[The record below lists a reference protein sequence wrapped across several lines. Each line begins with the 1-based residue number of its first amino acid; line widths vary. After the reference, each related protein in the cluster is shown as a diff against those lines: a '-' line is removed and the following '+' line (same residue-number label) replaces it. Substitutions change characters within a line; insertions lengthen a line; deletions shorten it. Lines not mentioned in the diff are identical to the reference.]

1 MDPLESELEH
11 LLKQMAQAKEC
22 QRDALRERMDAL
34 AVQIRQRYVSD
45 PSHTSERLREVYA
58 LVTGEAL
65 GPTPKQVSQPALYED
80 PYQLFPQRTASLKWV
95 AFEEHLPSQG
105 SNAMERLK
113 AWMSDPSRG
122 QTLETLGQELCE
134 ECQKEVLPELFY
146 RVCAMVIVD
155 LKRQSDLIRVWVQ
168 EKKITVLQAKR
179 LLHWMADAMKKL
191 LRMMDRV
198 KREGAKVKDVEQ
210 VYLVTVR
217 LTNEVLFAWVSTDQ
231 LKKSVLGA

>member
-1 MDPLESELEH
+1 
-11 LLKQMAQAKEC
+11 
-22 QRDALRERMDAL
+22 
-34 AVQIRQRYVSD
+34 
-45 PSHTSERLREVYA
+45 
-58 LVTGEAL
+58 
-65 GPTPKQVSQPALYED
+65 
-80 PYQLFPQRTASLKWV
+80 
-95 AFEEHLPSQG
+95 
-105 SNAMERLK
+105 
-113 AWMSDPSRG
+113 
-122 QTLETLGQELCE
+122 
-134 ECQKEVLPELFY
+134 
-146 RVCAMVIVD
+146 MVIVD

>member
-1 MDPLESELEH
+1 MDPLESELEQ
-11 LLKQMAQAKEC
+11 LLKQMARAKEC
-22 QRDALRERMDAL
+22 QRDALREKMDAL
-34 AVQIRQRYVSD
+34 AAQIRQRYVSD
-45 PSHTSERLREVYA
+45 PANTSERLREVYA

-65 GPTPKQVSQPALYED
+65 GPTPKPVSKPVLYED
-80 PYQLFPQRTASLKWV
+80 PYGLFPRRTPSLKWV
-95 AFEEHLPSQG
+95 AFEEHLPSEG
-105 SNAMERLK
+105 NAMQRLK

-122 QTLETLGQELCE
+122 QTMEMLGQELCE

-168 EKKITVLQAKR
+168 EKKISLLQAKR
-179 LLHWMADAMKKL
+179 LLHWMAEAMKKL

-210 VYLVTVR
+210 VYLVTIR